1 MFFPGSRYANQ
12 PQYSFVLANG
22 ATVQAVLPP
31 TPGVQAVLGYYRRAS
46 GNRLDQI
53 AGRFLGDA
61 TAFWQVCDAN
71 GSVVPDA
78 LDARDLIGIPL
89 QAVATG

>member
-12 PQYSFVLANG
+12 LPYSFTLANG
-22 ATVQAVLPP
+22 TMVQAVMPP
-31 TPGVQAVLGYYRRAS
+31 TPGVAAVLGYYRRQT

-61 TAFWQVCDAN
+61 TKFWHVCDAN
-71 GSVVPDA
+71 NAVVPDA
-78 LDARDLIGIPL
+78 LAARDLVGIPL
-89 QAVATG
+89 DAVATG